1 MSSHSI
7 PLPYKDQPKQT
18 PINIYEAFELS
29 KYTAYTEYE
38 PILNGSKRGIFNIFE
53 IR

>member
-18 PINIYEAFELS
+18 PIFEAFELS
-29 KYTAYTEYE
+29 KNTAYTEYQ